1 MVIEFFLLVG
11 SEMLDYKIEIEVR
24 IYDWYGDFVV
34 FYYVDIEVWV
44 SFVFVCLLI
53 CLCNLFYLGCFNLI
67 YFILLNEI
75 FIRIFF
81 LDILN

>member
-11 SEMLDYKIEIEVR
+11 SEMLDYKIEIEVW

-67 YFILLNEI
+67 YFFYWMKFLLEY
-75 FIRIFF
+75 FF
-81 LDILN
+81 